1 MDRSSC
7 EFWPAAMSLGYVI
20 QWQRHGL
27 EAVVLFQGL
36 RHIQQ
41 AQSRCV
47 VPVPDHRPGPH
58 QASAGAEPRPT
69 LWPYPITCLITMY
82 TLNPYTRLLYN
93 SCPLLRV
100 PALIM
105 IIPTVAWC

>member
-1 MDRSSC
+1 MPRGGVTTYKMAERSADPHLMDRLSC
-7 EFWPAAMSLGYVI
+7 QFWPAAMSLGYIV

-36 RHIQQ
+36 CHIQQ

-69 LWPYPITCLITMY
+69 LWLYPIICLISMC
-82 TLNPYTRLLYN
+82 TLIH
-93 SCPLLRV
+93 
-100 PALIM
+100 A
-105 IIPTVAWC
+105 